1 MVHKK
6 RATRRR
12 ARGRHTRN
20 AHTKRN
26 KRHIRQHG
34 GTTDEQIKELLTRY
48 FPTFHR
54 YVNHGKVYLFCNPSG
69 QMGMDLDTNPASIHS
84 ASDDSA
90 PIYFEIMPY
99 KRTHKMM
106 LYSLRRCPGHSGT
119 SILQRIIEIGR
130 ELSLDS
136 IELEDLSMVGCD
148 YPLYTLS
155 ILQHGETWYHRMGF
169 RSDDYEMDKKI
180 HEDIRHQRFEDFVP
194 IMFRAYG
201 EDTMQTYTDDQIRA
215 YLEEWYAIF
224 PEIRGKTVAQ
234 VAHMIPR
241 GEEVDCEGR
250 PAALFRE
257 FLFMASSA
265 LPYEPYVTLDL
276 RSL

>member
-1 MVHKK
+1 
-6 RATRRR
+6 
-12 ARGRHTRN
+12 
-20 AHTKRN
+20 
-26 KRHIRQHG
+26 
-34 GTTDEQIKELLTRY
+34 
-48 FPTFHR
+48 
-54 YVNHGKVYLFCNPSG
+54 
-69 QMGMDLDTNPASIHS
+69 MDLDTNAASIHS

-155 ILQHGETWYHRMGF
+155 ILQHGETCYHRMGF

-201 EDTMQTYTDDQIRA
+201 EDTMQTYTDDQIVT
-215 YLEEWYAIF
+215 YLQKWYHFF
-224 PEIRGKTVAQ
+224 PETRGKTVSEVAQ
-234 VAHMIPR
+234 MIPWKHIKCDDDR
-241 GEEVDCEGR
+241 ADLLR
-250 PAALFRE
+250 D
-257 FLFMASSA
+257 FLMMASIA
-265 LPYEPYVTLDL
+265 LPYESYVTLDL
-276 RSL
+276 RPHHSPLHTENV

>member
-1 MVHKK
+1 M
-6 RATRRR
+6 
-12 ARGRHTRN
+12 
-20 AHTKRN
+20 
-26 KRHIRQHG
+26 
-34 GTTDEQIKELLTRY
+34 KELLSRY

-99 KRTHKMM
+99 KRTHNMM

-155 ILQHGETWYHRMGF
+155 ILQHGETWYHRIGF
-169 RSDDYEMDKKI
+169 RSDNYEKNKKI
-180 HEDIRHQRFEDFVP
+180 HEDIRHQRFEDVVP
-194 IMFRAYG
+194 IVFLQKWYHSF
-201 EDTMQTYTDDQIRA
+201 
-215 YLEEWYAIF
+215 LEK
-224 PEIRGKTVAQ
+224 RGKTVSEVAQ
-234 VAHMIPR
+234 MIPWK
-241 GEEVDCEGR
+241 EFDCEDSR
-250 PAALFRE
+250 ADLLRD
-257 FLFMASSA
+257 FLIMAGSA
-265 LPYEPYVTLDL
+265 LPYESYVTLDL
-276 RSL
+276 RQPSL